1 MARATGLAEVFAP
14 VAVELARRDDVGLA
28 DQARPK
34 AAGLHLMAKGRRRQ
48 PELVGGFGEGQHPL
62 LLGGGQVLRRLV
74 GDPSSLELR
83 VRGAQSARRLDPVAE
98 RRARR
103 QVVPADLMNIRSKQ

>member
-1 MARATGLAEVFAP
+1 MARAAGLAEVFAP

-48 PELVGGFGEGQHPL
+48 PELVGGFGEGQHRL
-62 LLGGGQVLRRLV
+62 VLGGGQVLRRLV
-74 GDPSSLELR
+74 GHQSRLEFG
-83 VRGAQSARRLDPVAE
+83 VCGPEASRRLDPVAE